1 MVQICGVGRKR
12 SKQILK
18 LEKGD
23 LKMNEQTTK
32 YKDYKVEKPVR
43 ETHCFN
49 CKEDINSQQ
58 WEVCDSCKGIVCSC
72 GSCFCSWG
80 E

>member
-1 MVQICGVGRKR
+1 
-12 SKQILK
+12 
-18 LEKGD
+18 
-23 LKMNEQTTK
+23 MNEQTSK
-32 YKDYKVEKPVR
+32 YEDYKGDKPIR
-43 ETHCFN
+43 KTHCFS

-58 WEVCDSCKGIVCSC
+58 WEVCDSCRGIVCSC

>member
-1 MVQICGVGRKR
+1 
-12 SKQILK
+12 
-18 LEKGD
+18 
-23 LKMNEQTTK
+23 MNEQTTK
-32 YKDYKVEKPVR
+32 YKDYKIEKPVR

-58 WEVCDSCKGIVCSC
+58 WEVCDNCRGIVCSC

>member
-1 MVQICGVGRKR
+1 
-12 SKQILK
+12 
-18 LEKGD
+18 
-23 LKMNEQTTK
+23 MNEQEKK
-32 YKDYKVEKPVR
+32 YEDYKIEKPVR
-43 ETHCFN
+43 KTHCFN

-58 WEVCDSCKGIVCSC
+58 WDVCDDCKGIVCSC